1 MMTVALYAR
10 VSTEEQRKK
19 DSVESQLIHL
29 RKYADTYNHKIV
41 AEYVDDGKSGSS
53 IANRPAYIQ
62 MMDDVKRHRFDAVI
76 GYKLDRFHRKTLNAL
91 LFVDTLRMRNV
102 SLIITSQN
110 IDTSTAMGT
119 AMMQITAVFAELETA
134 NTIER
139 SKLGMERAKAA
150 GTVCNRPRVELS
162 QYQIDKAR
170 KILTDD
176 PDISMRA
183 LAGQFEG
190 ITRPTLI
197 RALKEAGVIL
207 K

>member
-1 MMTVALYAR
+1 MKVALYAR

-29 RKYADTYNHKIV
+29 RKYADTYGHNVI
-41 AEYVDDGKSGSS
+41 AEYVDDGRSGST

-62 MMDDVKRHRFDAVI
+62 MMKDAERHKFDAIV
-76 GYKLDRFHRKTLNAL
+76 GFKLDRFHRKTVNAL
-91 LFVDTLRMRNV
+91 LFVDSLRMMSI
-102 SLIITSQN
+102 SLIITSQH

-139 SKLGMERAKAA
+139 SKIGTERAKNA
-150 GTVCNRPRVELS
+150 GKICNRPRVELS
-162 QYQIDKAR
+162 SYQIDKAR
-170 KILTDD
+170 NILNEN
-176 PDISMRA
+176 PDISMRE
-183 LAGQFEG
+183 LSRNFEG
-190 ITRPTLI
+190 ISRPTLVK
-197 RALKEAGVIL
+197 ALKENGVVL